1 MNNQFNRNQQANS
14 TQLFTGAWPA
24 GIHLHGDAK
33 SGINS
38 KRDGHMKKASV
49 AAVLVLAGWFGSP
62 MLRAQ
67 PGVPEKPAVV
77 HSSTAGAEPYGNG
90 VAFAILVIGGMATL
104 GRKLASDMLV
114 RYSAGN
120 RGARV
125 IEFPS
130 RALTTNTARDGGTS
144 SRPQV
149 CTTRSP
155 QGLRRVK

>member
-1 MNNQFNRNQQANS
+1 
-14 TQLFTGAWPA
+14 
-24 GIHLHGDAK
+24 
-33 SGINS
+33 
-38 KRDGHMKKASV
+38 MKKASV
-49 AAVLVLAGWFGSP
+49 AAALVVAGWFGSP

-90 VAFAILVIGGMATL
+90 VAFAILVIGGLATF

-114 RYSAGN
+114 RSSAGN

-125 IEFPS
+125 LEFPS
-130 RALTTNTARDGGTS
+130 RALTVHTGRAGGTS

-155 QGLRRVK
+155 EGLRRIK